1 MSENFPSDGV
11 TADLE
16 LAETKLRVVDGE
28 LQRLNEKGGV
38 AMRIALPSINRIE
51 FQTRF
56 DKGFFLFFG
65 GAVGLALI
73 GAFVSQSNVMTC
85 ILYAF
90 SLLVILFGIGGC
102 RDRVIVIVTDDELLD
117 VINRDSKD
125 MLDGFVSSLRKMIVE
140 IRQAK

>member
-1 MSENFPSDGV
+1 
-11 TADLE
+11 
-16 LAETKLRVVDGE
+16 
-28 LQRLNEKGGV
+28 
-38 AMRIALPSINRIE
+38 
-51 FQTRF
+51 
-56 DKGFFLFFG
+56 
-65 GAVGLALI
+65 
-73 GAFVSQSNVMTC
+73 MTC

>member
-1 MSENFPSDGV
+1 MSENFASDGV

-16 LAETKLRVVDGE
+16 LTDTKLRVVDGE

-38 AMRIALPSINRIE
+38 AMRVALSTINRIE

-56 DKGFFLFFG
+56 DKGFFLFL
-65 GAVGLALI
+65 GATIGLGLI
-73 GAFVSQSNVMTC
+73 GALVSQNNILTC
-85 ILYAF
+85 ILYAIAMLV
-90 SLLVILFGIGGC
+90 LLIGLFGC

-117 VINRDSKD
+117 VINRDPKD

-140 IRQAK
+140 VRQMK